1 MSKPK
6 KEKTA
11 SKRKILALV
20 VIAFAVA
27 PLLINVGL
35 VITDFIYDKT
45 GATLTAYDMS
55 MHEYNFEL
63 EGEYCEADINNYFQ
77 SKEEKRQRELRDSKY
92 KFWK

>member
-1 MSKPK
+1 M
-6 KEKTA
+6 TM
-11 SKRKILALV
+11 KRKMAGWNSDFLAKRKDIKV
-20 VIAFAVA
+20 
-27 PLLINVGL
+27 
-35 VITDFIYDKT
+35 
-45 GATLTAYDMS
+45 YDMS